1 MICPTCK
8 GGKTLLKKVQG
19 KGCYEVVLGL
29 CDRCNGTGEIK
40 ATNFQRIKESPEA
53 LAELIADAMFLY
65 STNRHI
71 YADEAVKMASKKEGI
86 NINLDCVYKNI
97 VNWLKEES
105 ETE

>member
-1 MICPTCK
+1 MK
-8 GGKTLLKKVQG
+8 MEQG

-40 ATNFQRIKESPEA
+40 ATNFQRITASPEA

-71 YADEAVKMASKKEGI
+71 FTVEAVKMASKKEGI
-86 NINLDCVYKNI
+86 DINLDCVYKD
-97 VNWLKEES
+97 VVKWLNEES
-105 ETE
+105 ES